1 VSTVSDAALA
11 ALPKAHLHLHL
22 TGGMRQDTLV
32 ELARTH
38 GIQLPERLTD
48 EIADDW
54 RVLGWARFQRLYD
67 LARGVLRNRAD
78 IDRLIHEIAADEQAA
93 GSRWVE
99 LQVTPTGYAT
109 RLGDVVTAMEV
120 FCAAA
125 ESAQRRTG
133 VGVRLIV
140 AANRTRPPWE
150 AEMLARLAG
159 RYTDAGVV
167 GFGLSNDERAG
178 RVEEF
183 AKAFRIARDHG
194 LIAVPH
200 AGELLGAPSVR
211 RTLEELQPRR
221 IGHGVRAAEDAAV
234 LAALADARVAC
245 EVCPASNVALGV
257 FAGHAAV
264 PLRPLEQAGVP
275 VVLAADDPLL
285 FGAGLLDQYAAA
297 RDTHGYDAADLARL
311 AKASV
316 DYSTMP
322 PNLRAQMHSDIASW
336 LGQVDSDVTNRPQC
350 DERGLSRPSQDES
363 SYD

>member
-1 VSTVSDAALA
+1 MVSDEALA

-22 TGGMRQDTLV
+22 TGGMRHDTLV
-32 ELARTH
+32 ELAATH

-48 EIADDW
+48 TIADDW

-67 LARGVLRNRAD
+67 LARGVLRSRAD
-78 IDRLIHEIAADEQAA
+78 IERLIGEIAEDEQAA

-99 LQVTPTGYAT
+99 LQVTPTGYAV

-125 ESAQRRTG
+125 EAAQRRTG
-133 VGVRLIV
+133 VGVRFVV

-150 AEMLARLAG
+150 AEMLARLAA
-159 RYTDAGVV
+159 RHRDDGVV
-167 GFGLSNDERAG
+167 GFGLSNDERVG
-178 RVEEF
+178 RVEDF
-183 AKAFRIARDHG
+183 SKAFRIARDAG
-194 LIAVPH
+194 LVAVPH
-200 AGELLGAPSVR
+200 AGELLGAASVR
-211 RTLEELQPRR
+211 RTLEELAPRR
-221 IGHGVRAAEDAAV
+221 IGHGVRAAEDTGV
-234 LAALADARVAC
+234 MSALADADVAC

-257 FAGHAAV
+257 FEGHEEV
-264 PLRPLEQAGVP
+264 PLRPLEKAGVP

-311 AKASV
+311 ARASV

-322 PNLRAQMHSDIASW
+322 AELRSQMHTDIDTW
-336 LGQVDSDVTNRPQC
+336 LATR
-350 DERGLSRPSQDES
+350 
-363 SYD
+363 